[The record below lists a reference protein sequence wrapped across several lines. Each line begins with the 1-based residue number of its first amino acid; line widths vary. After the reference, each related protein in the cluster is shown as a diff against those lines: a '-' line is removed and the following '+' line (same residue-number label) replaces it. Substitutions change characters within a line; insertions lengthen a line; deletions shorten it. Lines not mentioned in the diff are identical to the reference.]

1 MRHKEGEVINVR
13 DCALLRSGPKD
24 NDVPFVAK
32 ISALYEDHTT
42 SNYAINIIQ
51 HYFSIIRI
59 IILIIISII

>member
-32 ISALYEDHTT
+32 ISALYEDPT
-42 SNYAINIIQ
+42 SNYAIHLFRPNSSFLLS
-51 HYFSIIRI
+51 HSDD
-59 IILIIISII
+59 

>member
-32 ISALYEDHTT
+32 ISALYEEHST
-42 SNYAINIIQ
+42 SNYKQLRNR
-51 HYFSIIRI
+51 HS
-59 IILIIISII
+59 LL

>member
-32 ISALYEDHTT
+32 ISALYEDPT
-42 SNYAINIIQ
+42 SNYAILS
-51 HYFSIIRI
+51 SIPHLGPGAIFT
-59 IILIIISII
+59 